1 MRNEQ
6 VFSDVPTSHRYSK
19 YIWAMNKLGIMNG
32 VGGGKFNPDS
42 ELSMQEFAVM
52 ATNIIQWEKAK
63 AVEIAATWKDTN
75 SLIDEYKPEEI
86 AQIDADYRKRAEE
99 GYTLPA
105 DGRYTSKVFADDDQ
119 IATWAKAAVDELSAW
134 GILQG
139 DSSGSNSRLNPTEAL
154 SKTRFLVFLYKFD
167 QKFSLSAEIVF

>member
-1 MRNEQ
+1 
-6 VFSDVPTSHRYSK
+6 
-19 YIWAMNKLGIMNG
+19 
-32 VGGGKFNPDS
+32 
-42 ELSMQEFAVM
+42 
-52 ATNIIQWEKAK
+52 
-63 AVEIAATWKDTN
+63 TN

-99 GYTLPA
+99 DFTLPA
-105 DGRYTSKVFADDDQ
+105 DGWRTPKVFADNGQ

-154 SKTRFLVFLYKFD
+154 SKTRFLVFMYKFEN
-167 QKFSLSAEIVF
+167 QFRLPGFGGGSSLF